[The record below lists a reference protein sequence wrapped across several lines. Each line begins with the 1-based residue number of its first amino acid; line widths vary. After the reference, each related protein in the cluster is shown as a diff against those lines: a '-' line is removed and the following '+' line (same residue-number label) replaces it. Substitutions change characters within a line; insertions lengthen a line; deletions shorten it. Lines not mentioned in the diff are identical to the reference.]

1 VTPLDEAHV
10 AAEAD
15 GGEAARLRFWERL
28 AEAEL
33 HLLLAAPA
41 EEGVISP
48 RLFEVGGERIAL
60 AFDTA
65 ERLAAFTGPAPF
77 AQMSGRRLAA
87 LLFPEGLGLGL
98 NLEEH
103 PSAQIVPTSAVAWFA
118 QRLEQ
123 APAELEA
130 RIESVAPPAGLPDAL
145 LSGLDAKLGLMAGL
159 APVAYLVSVSYEG
172 GGRTHLLA
180 FVDAV
185 PGAEPDLARAVG
197 EALTFSGLEAG
208 SIDLAFPS
216 ASDPLS
222 ASLARHGLKI
232 QLPVPAENQGS
243 AVGAPGAD
251 LPPRLR

>member
-1 VTPLDEAHV
+1 
-10 AAEAD
+10 
-15 GGEAARLRFWERL
+15 
-28 AEAEL
+28 
-33 HLLLAAPA
+33 
-41 EEGVISP
+41 
-48 RLFEVGGERIAL
+48 
-60 AFDTA
+60 
-65 ERLAAFTGPAPF
+65 
-77 AQMSGRRLAA
+77 
-87 LLFPEGLGLGL
+87 
-98 NLEEH
+98 
-103 PSAQIVPTSAVAWFA
+103 
-118 QRLEQ
+118 
-123 APAELEA
+123 
-130 RIESVAPPAGLPDAL
+130 L